1 MAIAVSGWNIYSFI
15 INWHHNLNPLLERQ
29 PTVDDKCITKIR
41 CVLYLNMKKSCKE
54 KGKWLPQLTGQMA
67 HPARAFK
74 TPWLTR
80 VTKIYIRQP
89 ESKPPSHYNVCT
101 YTDFWPHCPPGQD
114 TSPIQG
120 HPHFFRLFSINRLA
134 PPVYIFL
141 SGKRLHGSEVSCQR
155 THNSNH
161 ISFQAHKP
169 LSQGMH
175 QHLPSPPPPS
185 NILRI

>member
-1 MAIAVSGWNIYSFI
+1 MAIVVSGWNIYSFI

-41 CVLYLNMKKSCKE
+41 CVLYLNMKKSWKE
-54 KGKWLPQLTGQMA
+54 KGNDYLSLQARWPILQELLKHHDLRGWL
-67 HPARAFK
+67 K
-74 TPWLTR
+74 
-80 VTKIYIRQP
+80 RQP
-89 ESKPPSHYNVCT
+89 ESKPPSHFNVCT
-101 YTDFWPHCPPGQD
+101 HTDFWPHCPPGQD

-120 HPHFFRLFSINRLA
+120 HPHFFRLFSINRLV

-155 THNSNH
+155 TRNSNH

-175 QHLPSPPPPS
+175 QHLPSPPF
-185 NILRI
+185 

>member
-89 ESKPPSHYNVCT
+89 ESKPPSHYNVCIYRFLT
-101 YTDFWPHCPPGQD
+101 TLSSW
-114 TSPIQG
+114 TG
-120 HPHFFRLFSINRLA
+120 HQSNPRSSSFFQVIFNQQACATCLYISEWKEA
-134 PPVYIFL
+134 PWKWSV
-141 SGKRLHGSEVSCQR
+141 
-155 THNSNH
+155 
-161 ISFQAHKP
+161 
-169 LSQGMH
+169 
-175 QHLPSPPPPS
+175 LPK
-185 NILRI
+185 NT

>member
-1 MAIAVSGWNIYSFI
+1 MAIVVSGWNIYSFI

-80 VTKIYIRQP
+80 VTKIDIRQP
-89 ESKPPSHYNVCT
+89 ESKPPSHFNACT
-101 YTDFWPHCPPGQD
+101 YADFWPHCPPGQD

-120 HPHFFRLFSINRLA
+120 HPHFFRLFQSTGLRHLFIYFWVERGSMEVKCLAKEHITATTSTFKHIN
-134 PPVYIFL
+134 
-141 SGKRLHGSEVSCQR
+141 H
-155 THNSNH
+155 
-161 ISFQAHKP
+161 
-169 LSQGMH
+169 
-175 QHLPSPPPPS
+175 
-185 NILRI
+185 